1 MVEINTNNFLEASF
15 EIVEKLES
23 QQLENIKK
31 AAKICSDAIRND
43 GVIQVFGSGHS
54 VGFAAEMQGRAGSLV
69 PVHTIQSIDFVK
81 RNMYTYE
88 DYRDM
93 DNIFERRPGIAG
105 KFYELYDIRKQDV
118 FIIISNSGIN
128 GLVIDMAIKAK
139 EENQKII
146 VVTSL
151 EHTLSED
158 SRHPSGK
165 KLKDFADVVIDNCCP
180 VGDALLKIESGAK
193 IGSLSSILGIYIAQ
207 GLVVQIV
214 ENLQKAKFEVPILL
228 VEDSEKA
235 IEHNKELKEK
245 YKGRI

>member
-93 DNIFERRPGIAG
+93 DNIFERRPGVAS
-105 KFYELYDIRKQDV
+105 KFFDLYEISDQDV

-128 GLVIDMAIKAK
+128 GLVIDLAAAAK
-139 EENQKII
+139 ERNHKVI

-151 EHTLSED
+151 DHTLNSD

-165 KLKDFADVVIDNCCP
+165 KLMDFGDVVIDNCGP
-180 VGDALLKIESGAK
+180 KGDAMLDLADGGK
-193 IGSLSSILGIYIAQ
+193 IGSVSSLSGIYVAQ
-207 GLVVQIV
+207 GVALETIK
-214 ENLQKAKFEVPILL
+214 NLQDLEELPVLVFE
-228 VEDSEKA
+228 ENEASKKQND
-235 IEHNKELKEK
+235 ELKEK
-245 YKGRI
+245 YRGRI